1 MILHGI
7 TAMGLALAWTCAI
20 ASAGDD
26 GHAAKSIDP
35 ATDLFAILY
44 ALAALAG
51 ICVVAFKNAKRTHL
65 D

>member
-1 MILHGI
+1 
-7 TAMGLALAWTCAI
+7 MGLALAWLCAI

-26 GHAAKSIDP
+26 GYAAKTIDP
-35 ATDLFAILY
+35 ATDLLAIVY

-51 ICVVAFKNAKRTHL
+51 ICVVGFKNSKRTHL